1 MTVNPDRKEPI
12 NLRQFGFHPLSLRLW
27 HGMALDAWLRAMRGK
42 WHMVSP
48 SRYPLVAM
56 ITLFSI
62 SNLGLKWL
70 SQLIYGRRLAKVEIV
85 PDPIFVIGHWR
96 SGTTWL
102 HQLMISDPRHAA
114 PDVRACFRPETFLV
128 GRGILTPILR
138 WALREKRPMDN
149 VRLKLESAE
158 EDEHG
163 ISLSGALS
171 PYRHSMFPND
181 ERRVPANPDD
191 MAAEDAAFWRKKWL
205 AFLTRVQFV
214 NPGKRL
220 VLKSPT
226 HTMRTKEILRIFPD
240 AKFIH
245 IVRDPYKVFLS
256 NRNSRTAMYSVSSL
270 QDHLP
275 SQENRDA
282 SMIKRSVAFHK
293 QFDQDR
299 RHIPDDQIITLRYED
314 LRADP
319 MASIRTIYSHLDLG
333 DFALIEGNIGA
344 LVGPARPYQ
353 NNRYKLD
360 DQTRAMV
367 DDQFADFFEQYGYV
381 PMDQRPAAAP

>member
-1 MTVNPDRKEPI
+1 MTTDRAPKEPI
-12 NLRQFGFHPLSLRLW
+12 NLRQFGLHPLSLRLW
-27 HGMALDAWLRAMRGK
+27 HGMALDAWLRAMKGK

-70 SQLIYGRRLAKVEIV
+70 SQLIYGRRLAKVRIE

-102 HQLMISDPRHAA
+102 HQLLISDPRHAA

-128 GRGILTPILR
+128 GRRLLTPVLR
-138 WALREKRPMDN
+138 WAMDGKRPMDN
-149 VRLKLESAE
+149 VHLKLESPE
-158 EDEHG
+158 EDEHA
-163 ISLSGALS
+163 IALSGALS
-171 PYRHSMFPND
+171 PYLHNMFPNNV
-181 ERRVPANPDD
+181 RRIPTNPED
-191 MAAEDAAFWRKKWL
+191 MSESDAADWRKKWL

-214 NPGKRL
+214 NPGQRL
-220 VLKSPT
+220 VLKSPP
-226 HTMRTKEILRIFPD
+226 HTMRTKEILRIFPN

-256 NRNSRTAMYSVSSL
+256 NRNSRTAMHSVSSL

-275 SQENRDA
+275 VPEQRDA

-293 QFDQDR
+293 QFDKDR
-299 RHIPDDQIITLRYED
+299 QHIPDEQIMTLRYED

-319 MASIRTIYSHLDLG
+319 VAVMRGIYDHLDLG
-333 DFALIEGNIGA
+333 NFAPIEAELAA
-344 LVGPARPYQ
+344 LVGPGRPYQ
-353 NNRYKLD
+353 NNRYELD
-360 DQTRAMV
+360 DKTRAMV
-367 DDQFADFFEQYGYV
+367 DEQFSDFFRRYDYLH
-381 PMDQRPAAAP
+381 MDQRPAADP